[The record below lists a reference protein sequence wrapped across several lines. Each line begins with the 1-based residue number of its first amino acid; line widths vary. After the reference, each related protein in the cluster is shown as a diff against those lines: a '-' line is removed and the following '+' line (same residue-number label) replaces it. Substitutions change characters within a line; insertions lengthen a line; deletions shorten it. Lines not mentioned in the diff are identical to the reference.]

1 MTSRDGVHFER
12 RFMEALN
19 RPGIDSNNWIDRNV
33 MMAKGMLETAPGE
46 LSVYYGEHFKR
57 PTCRTRRATYR
68 TDGFVSV
75 HAGYGGGQ
83 MVTKSLTFAGDE
95 LVMNFST
102 SAVGGVRAE
111 VQDGD
116 GRPIPGY
123 ELHKSSEIFGD
134 AIEQVVSW
142 GENTNVGALEGTPVR
157 LRFVMQDSDLYSIRF
172 RTATSA

>member
-1 MTSRDGVHFER
+1 MATESPAANTAVVASVGVAARANQSRQREK
-12 RFMEALN
+12 
-19 RPGIDSNNWIDRNV
+19 WQ
-33 MMAKGMLETAPGE
+33 GMLETAPGE
-46 LSVYYGEHFKR
+46 LSVYYGERFKR
-57 PTCRTRRATYR
+57 PTCRIRRATYR

-102 SAVGGVRAE
+102 PAVGGVRAE

-134 AIEQVVSW
+134 AIEQ
-142 GENTNVGALEGTPVR
+142 TR
-157 LRFVMQDSDLYSIRF
+157 LLGREHERRRPRRHSRQAPLRHA
-172 RTATSA
+172 RL